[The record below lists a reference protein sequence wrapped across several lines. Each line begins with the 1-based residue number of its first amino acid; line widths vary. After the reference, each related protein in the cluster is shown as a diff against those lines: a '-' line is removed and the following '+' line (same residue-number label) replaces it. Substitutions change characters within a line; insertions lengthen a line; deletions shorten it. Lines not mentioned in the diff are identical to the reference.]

1 MCIALL
7 TTAHPLYKLIL
18 IDNRDEYIN
27 RPTAT
32 ASFWPAPHSHV
43 FGGRDLHRSV
53 HGTWLG
59 VTRTGRIAVLTN
71 FREDTPP
78 PPTAVSRGEIIK
90 KFLTEDE
97 DVSTEEFVRDV
108 VGQGVARDAGGFS
121 LVCGRVRN
129 GEQLA
134 VISNRAKSGEEVP
147 WVCGEVVQTVGLSN
161 ASFGDRSWPKVLD
174 GEVGMLRVVRENL
187 ARYPVKTNEHHDE
200 KIKSPKSPPEGE
212 DALIDELMDLLSDD
226 ALSRKGLKPE
236 DGLDAH
242 IFELRNTILVP
253 PLGRKDPN
261 APKQTNK
268 NSAGTDIPPDEI
280 AAAQKDEVARILGN
294 REQINEAKKELG
306 VSGIYATQKQTV
318 VVVDQDNR
326 VRFVERSLFDDN
338 CDPVPK
344 GKGIVD
350 ITFKIEDARES

>member
-43 FGGRDLHRSV
+43 FGGRDLHRPV

-97 DVSTEEFVRDV
+97 DVSTEDFVRDV

-147 WVCGEVVQTVGLSN
+147 WVCGKVVQTVGLSN
-161 ASFGDRSWPKVLD
+161 ASFGDRSWPKVTD

-187 ARYPVKTNEHHDE
+187 AQYPVKTDQDIDE
-200 KIKSPKSPPEGE
+200 KGEGQRGPPDGE
-212 DALIDELMDLLSDD
+212 DALVDGFMKLLSDD
-226 ALSRKGLKPE
+226 ALSRKGIKPE
-236 DGLDAH
+236 DGLDTH

-261 APKQTNK
+261 TARQANKTNNGK
-268 NSAGTDIPPDEI
+268 SLPPDEI
-280 AAAQKDEVARILGN
+280 ATARKSEVAQILGN
-294 REQINEAKKELG
+294 REQVKEAKKELG

-318 VVVDQDNR
+318 VLIDQDNR

-344 GKGIVD
+344 GKGVID
-350 ITFKIEDARES
+350 ITFQIEDAREC